1 MEPGA
6 IFNSELSSRAGRPVC
21 MTFVAMLSS
30 FNVVLADDGLVVH
43 PWLEVRQGQYHHLV
57 TFEAAD

>member
-1 MEPGA
+1 
-6 IFNSELSSRAGRPVC
+6 